1 MKVVILSDTHL
12 SSMEGLDR
20 RLIELVKKADAVIHA
35 GDYTEL
41 GFFEELK
48 EISNSFYGVCGNMDS
63 YELKDR
69 LEPVLVIEFEGVR
82 IGITHPIEGGPPL
95 WTRKRARGKFEGVD
109 LVIYG
114 HTHFPDES
122 YEDGILCF
130 NPGSATGA
138 FPAFR
143 KTYGVLEVKGGEI
156 KKLKVVKL

>member
-1 MKVVILSDTHL
+1 MVVILSDTHL
-12 SSMEGLDR
+12 SSMDGLDE
-20 RLIELVKKADAVIHA
+20 RLIESIKGADVVIHA
-35 GDYTEL
+35 GDYTEPR
-41 GFFEELK
+41 FFEELE

-63 YELKDR
+63 YELKNK
-69 LEPVLVIEFEGVR
+69 LKSELVIELEGVR
-82 IGITHPIEGGPPL
+82 IGITHPVEGGPPL

-109 LVIYG
+109 LIIYG